1 MANSILIVDDDEDLC
16 ELLALGLQQRGF
28 EALSAH
34 SSAEALELLREREF
48 DAAMCDVHLGE
59 DDGLEL
65 CQSLTSAYP
74 SMLLIIMTGQ
84 GNMEIAIGAIRAGA
98 YDFLPK
104 PIKLDSDVLVLER
117 ALELARLRKEVKRL
131 RSQELPR
138 NLKIVGESDAMQKVF
153 TRIGQLGQ
161 GDATA
166 LITGESGTGKELVA
180 NSIHAQ
186 SKRSDGPFV
195 AINCA
200 AMTPSLLESE
210 LFGHV
215 RGAFTGAQKDRD
227 GLFVQASGGTLF
239 LDEVGEMPLEMQVKL
254 LRVLQENQVR
264 PVGGNKVVPFDTRIV
279 TATNRDLETE
289 VEEGRFRE
297 DLFYRINVVR
307 VQIPPLRARGRD
319 VLILAQY
326 FLKKQAESAEKQVV
340 GISSEAAQKLLAYEW
355 PGNVREL
362 ENAMEHAVTLTLH
375 DQIVPDDLPERI
387 TSYESTKM
395 VVDVSNPD
403 ELPTLEE
410 VEKRYLRK
418 VLAATAGNKTRAA
431 EILGVNRRTMYRKM
445 ERLEISDP

>member
-104 PIKLDSDVLVLER
+104 PIKLDSVVLVLER

>member
-34 SSAEALELLREREF
+34 SSAEAQELLREREF
-48 DAAMCDVHLGE
+48 DAALCDVHLGE

-65 CQSLTSAYP
+65 CKSLTSAYP

-104 PIKLDSDVLVLER
+104 PIKLDSVVLVLER
-117 ALELARLRKEVKRL
+117 ALELVRLRKEVKRL

-138 NLKIVGESDAMQKVF
+138 NLKIVGESAAMQKVF

-186 SKRSDGPFV
+186 SKRSEGPFV

-264 PVGGNKVVPFDTRIV
+264 PVGGNKVVAFDTRIV

-319 VLILAQY
+319 VLTLAQY
-326 FLKKQAESAEKQVV
+326 FLSKQAESADKQVL

-445 ERLEISDP
+445 ERLDISEP

>member
-1 MANSILIVDDDEDLC
+1 VANSILIVDDDEDLC

-104 PIKLDSDVLVLER
+104 PIKLDSVVLVLER